1 MHFPN
6 LKITIYINL
15 QITFPRI
22 FTSISFQFKN
32 ICQLMSIIF
41 IRKPNEHKIL
51 LGNLMN
57 RRCGIDTT
65 KQGPVRKKGK
75 LQNG

>member
-1 MHFPN
+1 MCFPN

-22 FTSISFQFKN
+22 FISISFQFKN
-32 ICQLMSIIF
+32 IFQIMSIIF

-51 LGNLMN
+51 GNLMN
-57 RRCGIDTT
+57 MGCGIDTT